1 MFDGVRIVD
10 LGSTD
15 GSAGIIA
22 SLAPSHWELHP
33 PKPGVSIENIA
44 AQAEAAAP
52 AGAWRI
58 TLEPFDFIV
67 FSDLRAVAAEADAK
81 RVVAVGADGAAGP
94 SPLAALRLPSFTMEC
109 GSAPAQLRKV
119 VSPLLTCTR
128 YLVEARQGGALRAGL
143 GASLRLFHAVP
154 GLRYAAGRGEQEGSR
169 LEPAPPLVTS
179 GFVARFATIEETG
192 DGKLVAEDLRVIAL
206 RPAQNEGST
215 AAMRGAQAAW
225 YAVFGQ
231 ETSLIFL

>member
-33 PKPGVSIENIA
+33 PKPGDSIENIA

-81 RVVAVGADGAAGP
+81 RVVAVGADGDAGP
-94 SPLAALRLPSFTMEC
+94 LPLAALRLPSFTMEC
-109 GSAPAQLRKV
+109 GGAPTQLRKV
-119 VSPLLTCTR
+119 ASPLLTCTR

-143 GASLRLFHAVP
+143 GASSRLLHAVP
-154 GLRYAAGRGEQEGSR
+154 GLQYAAGRMNSMGGETEPML
-169 LEPAPPLVTS
+169 LEAS
-179 GFVARFATIEETG
+179 GFIARFAEPG
-192 DGKLVAEDLRVIAL
+192 DGDGALVAEDLRVIAL
-206 RPAQNEGST
+206 APAGSEGFTS
-215 AAMRGAQAAW
+215 AMRGAHTAW
-225 YAVFGQ
+225 HAVFGH
-231 ETSLIFL
+231 ESPIKFK